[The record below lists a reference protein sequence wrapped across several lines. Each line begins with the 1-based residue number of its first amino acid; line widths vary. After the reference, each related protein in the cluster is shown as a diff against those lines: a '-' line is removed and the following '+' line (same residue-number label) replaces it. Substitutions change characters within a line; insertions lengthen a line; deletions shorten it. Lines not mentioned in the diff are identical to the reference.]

1 MRKINAFLLALDYAR
16 RCRAVVSCD
25 YSYNGFS
32 SDDWDW
38 WTINPEK
45 TSFTIS
51 RKGIT
56 VDGAFYPWGICG
68 KSFSVCPILS
78 ENHIGSAI
86 KTFNS

>member
-16 RCRAVVSCD
+16 RCGAVVSCD

-56 VDGAFYPWGICG
+56 VDGTFYPWGICG